1 VVNSHN
7 VAAVTPLPR
16 AGGTRRKPAW
26 TPVAR
31 PGEAMAQRHGE
42 RHEGTGP
49 RAATVRVAA
58 LAGLLVL
65 AVVAARARAEG
76 QLPHVGG
83 PSGAVVIDLIRSVG
97 IGVVTAGLV
106 LLVWGRRISRIQAA
120 SAAAQAKPRLSAA
133 QRKRV
138 VVATLIGILVALGY
152 QLLMRALPPSQQQAP
167 PAPDQ
172 PVGPPD
178 ASGLGLTNVGP
189 HDMPQAG
196 LGTYLTA
203 FAALAAL
210 AALVI
215 VLLRRTQVVELGDE
229 DEVAQAEAV
238 ARAVAAGRAAV
249 QDRAIRD
256 PRQAIVACFAAM
268 EHALT
273 GLGGDIAPRDADTPS
288 EVLSRGLA
296 GASIPEQ
303 PAAEL
308 LRLFRVARFSTHPVG
323 EADRASADRALT
335 AILASLDGAER
346 VR

>member
-1 VVNSHN
+1 
-7 VAAVTPLPR
+7 
-16 AGGTRRKPAW
+16 
-26 TPVAR
+26 
-31 PGEAMAQRHGE
+31 MAQRHGE

-49 RAATVRVAA
+49 GAATVRVAA

-120 SAAAQAKPRLSAA
+120 SAAPEAKPRLSAA

-215 VLLRRTQVVELGDE
+215 VLLRRTQVVESGRE
-229 DEVAQAEAV
+229 EEEVAPAEAV

-268 EHALT
+268 EDALT

-288 EVLSRGLA
+288 EVLSRGVA

-323 EADRASADRALT
+323 EADRTSADRALT
-335 AILASLDGAER
+335 ATLASLDGAER

>member
-1 VVNSHN
+1 
-7 VAAVTPLPR
+7 
-16 AGGTRRKPAW
+16 
-26 TPVAR
+26 
-31 PGEAMAQRHGE
+31 MAQRHGE
-42 RHEGTGP
+42 RDEGTGP
-49 RAATVRVAA
+49 GSATVRVAA
-58 LAGLLVL
+58 LAGVLVL
-65 AVVAARARAEG
+65 AVVTARARAEG
-76 QLPHVGG
+76 PLPHVGG

-120 SAAAQAKPRLSAA
+120 SAAPEAKPRLSAA

-215 VLLRRTQVVELGDE
+215 VLLRRTQVVESGRE
-229 DEVAQAEAV
+229 EEEVAPAEAV

-268 EHALT
+268 EDALT

-288 EVLSRGLA
+288 EVLSRGVA

-308 LRLFRVARFSTHPVG
+308 LRLFRVARFSTHSVG
-323 EADRASADRALT
+323 EADRTSADRALT
-335 AILASLDGAER
+335 AILASLDGAAER

>member
-1 VVNSHN
+1 
-7 VAAVTPLPR
+7 
-16 AGGTRRKPAW
+16 
-26 TPVAR
+26 
-31 PGEAMAQRHGE
+31 MAQRHGE
-42 RHEGTGP
+42 RDEGTGP
-49 RAATVRVAA
+49 GSATVRVAA

-65 AVVAARARAEG
+65 AVVVARARAEG

-120 SAAAQAKPRLSAA
+120 SAAPEAKPRLSAA

-215 VLLRRTQVVELGDE
+215 VLLRRTQVVESGRE
-229 DEVAQAEAV
+229 EEEIAPAEAV

-268 EHALT
+268 EDALT

-288 EVLSRGLA
+288 EVLSRGVA

-323 EADRASADRALT
+323 EADQASADRALT
-335 AILASLDGAER
+335 AILASLDGAAER

>member
-1 VVNSHN
+1 
-7 VAAVTPLPR
+7 
-16 AGGTRRKPAW
+16 
-26 TPVAR
+26 
-31 PGEAMAQRHGE
+31 MAQRHGE
-42 RHEGTGP
+42 RDEGTGP
-49 RAATVRVAA
+49 GSATVRVAA
-58 LAGLLVL
+58 LAGVLVL
-65 AVVAARARAEG
+65 AVVTARARAEG

-120 SAAAQAKPRLSAA
+120 SAAPEAKPRLSAA

-215 VLLRRTQVVELGDE
+215 VLLRRTQVVESGRE
-229 DEVAQAEAV
+229 EEEVAPAEAV

-268 EHALT
+268 EDALT

-288 EVLSRGLA
+288 EVLSRGVA

-308 LRLFRVARFSTHPVG
+308 LRLFRVARFSTHSVG
-323 EADRASADRALT
+323 EADRTSADRALT
-335 AILASLDGAER
+335 AILASLDGAPER